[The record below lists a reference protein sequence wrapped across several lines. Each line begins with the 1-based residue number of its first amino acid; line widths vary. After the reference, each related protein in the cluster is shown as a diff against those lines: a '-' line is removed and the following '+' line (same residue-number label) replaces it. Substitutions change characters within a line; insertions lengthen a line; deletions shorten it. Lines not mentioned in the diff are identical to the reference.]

1 MPLAKRAALQ
11 NQRLEILNCLAD
23 DGRDGDAAEI
33 RRGLSESPRR
43 LPCKYFYDA
52 LGSRLF
58 EEICLLPEYIS
69 PVPKSPFFAREAPAI
84 MAFFAE
90 DDGDFVE
97 LGSGSNQ
104 KIKLLLDE
112 AGNSFL
118 GQVRY
123 LPVDISAS
131 ALLESARE
139 LVYLYD
145 DLPILGII
153 ADFTRH
159 LEVLPPGR
167 KLITFLG
174 STIGNFSDQER
185 IAFLQNIASR
195 MNSQDRF
202 LLGLDMV
209 KPVALIE
216 AAYNDSRG
224 VTAAFNK
231 NILSHLNQAWDG
243 DFNLDD
249 FAHVARFNQFQ
260 GEGGDVSAGHSP
272 GLGPAGGSRSVLVCQ
287 PGEVI
292 LTETC
297 QKFTPAKVGRDLRTA
312 GLMVDQWFTDS
323 RNWFSLVLLKKG
335 KLDVKTYSVIPP
347 KNLTRCLHRFHRKS
361 CNWRNNMKAV
371 WKGAVLAESDATIV
385 VEGNHY
391 FPPESIHREYLEPS
405 PPIPPAPGKGWPA
418 IIPLTSSGEVNPD
431 AAWYYPEPKD
441 AAKNIKNY
449 VAFWKNV
456 EIHLL

>member
-1 MPLAKRAALQ
+1 MPLLKRAALQ

-23 DGRDGDAAEI
+23 NGRDADADEI
-33 RRGLSESPRR
+33 RRGLSESPKR

-58 EEICLLPEYIS
+58 EEICLLPEYYLTRTEMALL
-69 PVPKSPFFAREAPAI
+69 ARKAPAI

-90 DDGDFVE
+90 AGGDLVE

-104 KIKLLLDE
+104 KIKLLLN
-112 AGNSFL
+112 AANGGIS
-118 GQVRY
+118 GRVRY
-123 LPVDISAS
+123 VPVDISAN

-139 LVYLYD
+139 LSYIYN

-159 LEVLPPGR
+159 RQVLPPGR

-174 STIGNFSDQER
+174 STIGNFSDQDR
-185 IAFLQNIASR
+185 ITFLKNIAAS
-195 MNSQDRF
+195 MTFGERF

-231 NILSHLNQAWDG
+231 NILSHLNHAWDG

-249 FAHVARFNQFQ
+249 FAHVARFHQSRERVEMYLQ
-260 GEGGDVSAGHSP
+260 ATRPVSARLAALDLS
-272 GLGPAGGSRSVLVCQ
+272 LDCR
-287 PGEVI
+287 PGETI

-297 QKFTPAKVGRDLRTA
+297 QKFTPAKVGQDFRTA
-312 GLMVDQWFTDS
+312 GLTVDQWFTDS
-323 RNWFSLVLLKKG
+323 RNWFSLVLLKKS
-335 KLDVKTYSVIPP
+335 KV
-347 KNLTRCLHRFHRKS
+347 
-361 CNWRNNMKAV
+361 
-371 WKGAVLAESDATIV
+371 
-385 VEGNHY
+385 
-391 FPPESIHREYLEPS
+391 
-405 PPIPPAPGKGWPA
+405 GWAMP
-418 IIPLTSSGEVNPD
+418 T
-431 AAWYYPEPKD
+431 K
-441 AAKNIKNY
+441 
-449 VAFWKNV
+449 
-456 EIHLL
+456 

>member
-23 DGRDGDAAEI
+23 DGRDDDAAEI

-58 EEICLLPEYIS
+58 EEICLLPEYYLTRTEIALL
-69 PVPKSPFFAREAPAI
+69 AREAPAI

-90 DDGDFVE
+90 ADGDLVE

-104 KIKLLLDE
+104 KIKLLLNA
-112 AGNSFL
+112 AGNGFS
-118 GQVRY
+118 GRVRY
-123 LPVDISAS
+123 VPVDISAS

-139 LVYLYD
+139 LLYLNG
-145 DLPILGII
+145 DLSILGII

-185 IAFLQNIASR
+185 IAFLKNIASY
-195 MNSQDRF
+195 MNSRDRF

-243 DFNLDD
+243 DFNLED
-249 FAHVARFNQFQ
+249 FAHVARFNQSRERVEMYIQ
-260 GEGGDVSAGHSP
+260 ATRPVSARLAALDLS
-272 GLGPAGGSRSVLVCQ
+272 LICQ

-297 QKFTPAKVGRDLRTA
+297 QKFTPAKVSRDLRTA
-312 GLMVDQWFTDS
+312 GLKVDQWFTDS
-323 RNWFSLVLLKKG
+323 RNWFSLVLLKK
-335 KLDVKTYSVIPP
+335 KV
-347 KNLTRCLHRFHRKS
+347 
-361 CNWRNNMKAV
+361 
-371 WKGAVLAESDATIV
+371 
-385 VEGNHY
+385 
-391 FPPESIHREYLEPS
+391 
-405 PPIPPAPGKGWPA
+405 
-418 IIPLTSSGEVNPD
+418 
-431 AAWYYPEPKD
+431 
-441 AAKNIKNY
+441 
-449 VAFWKNV
+449 
-456 EIHLL
+456 